1 MNDDIFSD
9 EVFFEPSGSLYAG
22 EEASFLD
29 IQQMFA
35 ESPKEYEQ
43 MPFLFEDSPPPFQGL
58 FQQAEQRDETVMSKM
73 SHLENQS

>member
-29 IQQMFA
+29 IAEMFG
-35 ESPKEYEQ
+35 ESFNEPR
-43 MPFLFEDSPPPFQGL
+43 L
-58 FQQAEQRDETVMSKM
+58 
-73 SHLENQS
+73 